1 MSVVLDSSA
10 MLALLRDEPGAD
22 VVESLFDQLEEG
34 DFGIFAH
41 STNLAEVFYEMTA
54 THGRAAAQTA
64 IADFK
69 AEGLI
74 ERADLDG
81 VFWREM
87 ADLIAFRRTMPRN
100 PANPKAVPRLALG
113 DAFGVTLANRLSVQF
128 VTADRTEIEPLV
140 ASSKCAA
147 LFIR

>member
-1 MSVVLDSSA
+1 
-10 MLALLRDEPGAD
+10 MLALLRGEPGGD

-34 DFGIFAH
+34 DFGLFAH
-41 STNLAEVFYEMTA
+41 STNLAEVFYEMIA
-54 THGRAAAQTA
+54 TDGRGAAETA

-69 AEGLI
+69 GAGLI

-81 VFWREM
+81 AFWREM
-87 ADLIAFRRTMPRN
+87 ADLIAFRRSIPRDPGKPN
-100 PANPKAVPRLALG
+100 AVPPLALG
-113 DAFGVTLANRLSVQF
+113 DAFGVTLANRLGAQF

-140 ASSKCAA
+140 LAGKCMA